1 MAINA
6 LFWHSWSLWPRED
19 SVSSRLTKAET
30 RGRGGFLNGMSG
42 CWLADG
48 SSPGPNLR
56 KAQSSDPGVSS
67 FREATPAHL
76 ESAVAQSLE
85 APIAL
90 AESRLLGDVLV
101 TDKQANGHP
110 EHKPVLHAL
119 ACVLSRMYRGLVSM
133 PFPYRTSSEE
143 REG

>member
-1 MAINA
+1 
-6 LFWHSWSLWPRED
+6 
-19 SVSSRLTKAET
+19 
-30 RGRGGFLNGMSG
+30 MSG

-56 KAQSSDPGVSS
+56 KAQSSDPAVSS
-67 FREATPAHL
+67 FRESTPAHL

-90 AESRLLGDVLV
+90 AMSWLLGDVLL
-101 TDKQANGHP
+101 TYKQANGHS
-110 EHKPVLHAL
+110 EHKPVLHAP
-119 ACVLSRMYRGLVSM
+119 ACVLHVCIGALVSM
-133 PFPYRTSSEE
+133 PFPYRSSSDE